1 MEYIV
6 LEVMEVKS
14 WLQIREIE
22 YDGKKKIFFFISK
35 IFYKMNYFSYDWEC
49 VLDHPVLE
57 EDHSILSFRNG
68 LQKIYNNI
76 IQINIFFNNIEILT
90 RKSVSKDENY
100 ALLNIKQQGL
110 HLWDI
115 KCNSLVSYKIFFKK
129 KRWPDYP

>member
-22 YDGKKKIFFFISK
+22 YDGKKYVYFKDFLW
-35 IFYKMNYFSYDWEC
+35 NYFSYDWEC

-68 LQKIYNNI
+68 LQKIYN
-76 IQINIFFNNIEILT
+76 
-90 RKSVSKDENY
+90 
-100 ALLNIKQQGL
+100 IK
-110 HLWDI
+110 
-115 KCNSLVSYKIFFKK
+115 
-129 KRWPDYP
+129 

>member
-22 YDGKKKIFFFISK
+22 YDGKKKNFFISK

-68 LQKIYNNI
+68 LKKPTIIYIKYKLYCYLI
-76 IQINIFFNNIEILT
+76 IIIYYIIYIN
-90 RKSVSKDENY
+90 
-100 ALLNIKQQGL
+100 
-110 HLWDI
+110 
-115 KCNSLVSYKIFFKK
+115 
-129 KRWPDYP
+129 